1 MVNNLINEAKL
12 LTEMSIKGNLSQIS
26 HKHLFMILISKFL
39 LLKELIIKKDSKN
52 NTLYYSVSF
61 YHTSNIFFYL

>member
-26 HKHLFMILISKFL
+26 HKHLFMILISDN
-39 LLKELIIKKDSKN
+39 EVPIVEKN
-52 NTLYYSVSF
+52 N
-61 YHTSNIFFYL
+61 I